1 MRPRYEGTIMRK
13 PLPAIR
19 SILAVTIIC
28 LACAAPEAGAQEES
42 LQPPSA
48 EYSQGLQ
55 FTSLANMPI
64 AGLLERGSF
73 EVDLRMYPEGGLF
86 TFVTIGLFKS
96 MNIGISYGADNVI
109 GRGKVT
115 WNPNV
120 EAAVK
125 LRVISETVHLPAIA
139 VGYASQ
145 GYGPWLGEKSLGD
158 EDPDR
163 YMVKSPGLYAV
174 ASKNWRFLFEFGTHF
189 GINKSFEN
197 ADDDDLNAFIGADIS
212 LNPEFYFLA
221 EYDLAI
227 NDNHKVNSLGYKNG
241 YLNVGVKWAATPR
254 LRLELIFTNLL
265 DNVRKADKAA
275 TIQNLAETLG
285 GAGREIRI
293 VYTDWF

>member
-1 MRPRYEGTIMRK
+1 MRNPFTSS
-13 PLPAIR
+13 R
-19 SILAVTIIC
+19 SIIVSA
-28 LACAAPEAGAQEES
+28 LACLILAAPGAAAQETGT
-42 LQPPSA
+42 QPPSA

-86 TFVTIGLFKS
+86 SFITIGLFRS

-109 GRGKVT
+109 GRGGIT

-120 EAAVK
+120 EAAIK
-125 LRVISETVHLPAIA
+125 LRVISETVHLPAVA

-145 GYGPWLGEKSLGD
+145 GYGPWLGD
-158 EDPDR
+158 DDQQR

-174 ASKNWRFLFEFGTHF
+174 ASKNWRFLFEMGTHL
-189 GINKSFEN
+189 GINKSLEKD
-197 ADDDDLNAFIGADIS
+197 DDDDLNIFGGVDVALS
-212 LNPEFYFLA
+212 PEFYLLV
-221 EYDLAI
+221 EYDTAL
-227 NDNHKVNSLGYKNG
+227 NDNDDDALGYGNG
-241 YLNVGVKWAATPR
+241 YLNFGVKWAASPR

-265 DNVRKADKAA
+265 DNVRSAGKSA
-275 TIQNLAETLG
+275 TIQNIAETLG

>member
-1 MRPRYEGTIMRK
+1 MRPRYEGTIMRI
-13 PLPAIR
+13 PIPAIR
-19 SILAVTIIC
+19 SIVAVAIIC
-28 LACAAPEAGAQEES
+28 LACAAPEARAQEES
-42 LQPPSA
+42 MQPPSA

-55 FTSLANMPI
+55 FTTLANMPI

-86 TFVTIGLFKS
+86 TFVTIGLFRS

-109 GRGKVT
+109 GRGKVI

-125 LRVISETVHLPAIA
+125 LRVISETVHLPAVA

-145 GYGPWLGEKSLGD
+145 GYGPWLGDD
-158 EDPDR
+158 ELNR

-174 ASKNWRFLFEFGTHF
+174 ASKNWRFLFEFGTHL
-189 GINKSFEN
+189 GINKSLEN
-197 ADDDDLNAFIGADIS
+197 DDDDDLNFFGGFDIS
-212 LNPEFYFLA
+212 LSPEIYLLL
-221 EYDLAI
+221 EYDTAY
-227 NDNHKVNSLGYKNG
+227 NDNDQDALGYEKG
-241 YLNVGVKWAATPR
+241 YLNFGVKWAATPR
-254 LRLELIFTNLL
+254 LRLELIFTNML
-265 DNVRKADKAA
+265 DNVRSAGKSA
-275 TIQNLAETLG
+275 TIQNIAETLG